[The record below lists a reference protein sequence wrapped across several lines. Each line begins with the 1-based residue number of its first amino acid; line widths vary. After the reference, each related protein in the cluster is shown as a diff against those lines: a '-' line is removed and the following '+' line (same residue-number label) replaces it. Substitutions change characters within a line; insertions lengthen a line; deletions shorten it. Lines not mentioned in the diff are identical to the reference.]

1 MVTPSDSSLFP
12 LRLQLVGQMKA
23 WSVGNKD
30 VLPVGR
36 KTRALLAVI
45 ALAAP
50 EPVMRRRLTE
60 LLWSQRPKEQAG
72 ASLRQEIHRLND
84 ALALGGIEALDVR
97 RDRIGFHPGM
107 VLTDIDP
114 MLKDIP
120 ALSVPNGE
128 LLEDLYEIDPGF
140 DTWLADQRQRLEKH
154 RIASTLS
161 RF

>member
-120 ALSVPNGE
+120 ALYPTVNC
-128 LLEDLYEIDPGF
+128 LK
-140 DTWLADQRQRLEKH
+140 TCMRLIQGLILGW
-154 RIASTLS
+154 RIRDSG
-161 RF
+161 